1 MVKYLRVGIVGG
13 GGIFGSHS
21 LAYPENMNA
30 VPVAFIDVYPSR
42 AKKSFDEML
51 NSHLK
56 PALEYYKEDEP
67 ENTAMIDRLEYAVT
81 SLEERGV
88 SDNIWE
94 VLDEVDALDICT
106 PNKFHIP
113 YSMIALEHGKS
124 AMSEKPPARSWWETQ
139 KLIEVAKK
147 SKGLYQINENEFFRP
162 LWSAM
167 GEALC
172 AGKIGDIRSV
182 TAQLGHTGP
191 SWGWNSHFFTPLLNG
206 GGCTQ
211 DLGVHALGLAMASLG
226 WLKGK
231 PNEKIEVQSVRVKK
245 MEKRNTTRKMTTYI
259 GENSWKNLELEDY
272 AKFIVKLRHPKG
284 YDFKLNL
291 ETAWC
296 MPIQGLCKIEGT
308 DGVLSPNVIKGGE
321 QVVEVYDKKGKLLE
335 TIHPKIDKYGNR
347 DSHEREVLY
356 FTDIVLN
363 QTGPSVANEETASNL
378 QSMISLAYYSNAF
391 KNGEEASMAELRAW
405 CEKMEREVG
414 SARDV
419 LIDEMV
425 QRLLKPLR
433 ADL

>member
-1 MVKYLRVGIVGG
+1 MSKYLRVGVVGG
-13 GGIFGSHS
+13 AGIFGSHS

-67 ENTAMIDRLEYAVT
+67 ENKAMIERLEYAVT

-106 PNKFHIP
+106 PNKFHVP
-113 YSMIALEHGKS
+113 YSIIALEHGKS

-147 SKGLYQINENEFFRP
+147 SKGFYQINENEFFRP
-162 LWSAM
+162 LWNAM

-172 AGKIGDIRSV
+172 AGKIGNIRSV

-226 WLKGK
+226 WLKGQ

-245 MEKRNTTRKMTTYI
+245 MEKRNTKRKMTTYI
-259 GENSWKNLELEDY
+259 GENTWKNLELEDY
-272 AKFIVKLRHPKG
+272 AKFIVKLKHPQG

-308 DGVLSPNVIKGGE
+308 EGVLSPNVIKGGE

-356 FTDIVLN
+356 FTNIALN
-363 QTGPSVANEETASNL
+363 KAGPSVANEETASNL
-378 QSMISLAYYSNAF
+378 ESMISLAYYSNAF
-391 KNGEEASMAELRAW
+391 KNGEEATMAELRAW
-405 CEKMEREVG
+405 CEKMEKEVG

-419 LIDEMV
+419 LVDEMV

-433 ADL
+433 SDL